1 MCVNNFAFSVKTE
14 HKKTTIYRKV
24 MEQRNKLKQV
34 MQNRHTYTFCSI
46 LYMTHMITEEERET
60 PFCESIQKSFRKHY
74 TFKKNAGKQTLIPQS
89 KALDS

>member
-1 MCVNNFAFSVKTE
+1 
-14 HKKTTIYRKV
+14 

-60 PFCESIQKSFRKHY
+60 PFTRKYPRILQKTLHIQEKRR
-74 TFKKNAGKQTLIPQS
+74 
-89 KALDS
+89 